1 MNQPSIATK
10 MSKMM
15 LGAAFVA
22 FGYVLLT
29 PRVFPDVL
37 SPDTVPNGA
46 VGPFRWLVGMLIG
59 AAVMTAWGVLCRL
72 VRPQTT
78 ASNRY

>member
-1 MNQPSIATK
+1 MNAPSIATQ
-10 MSKMM
+10 MSKLM

-29 PRVFPDVL
+29 PRVFPDL
-37 SPDTVPNGA
+37 LPPETVPNGA

-59 AAVMTAWGVLCRL
+59 AAIVAAWGVLRRL
-72 VRPQTT
+72 VRPRTT
-78 ASNRY
+78 ASNGY

>member
-1 MNQPSIATK
+1 MNGPSIATK
-10 MSKMM
+10 ISQLM
-15 LGAAFVA
+15 LVAGLIA

-29 PRVFPDVL
+29 PRVFPDAL

-46 VGPFRWLVGMLIG
+46 AGPFRWLVGLLIG
-59 AAVMTAWGVLCRL
+59 AATVAAWGVLRRL
-72 VRPQTT
+72 VRPRTT

>member
-1 MNQPSIATK
+1 MSEPSIATK
-10 MSKMM
+10 ISQLM

-29 PRVFPDVL
+29 PRVFPDLL
-37 SPDTVPNGA
+37 SPETVPNGA

-59 AAVMTAWGVLCRL
+59 AAIMTAWSA
-72 VRPQTT
+72 VRRATKPSQPV
-78 ASNRY
+78 R